1 MLKLIIFALATAAVP
16 RGVRLVIREPE
27 TPKCPVKIL
36 SSSCELAESKTP
48 KMSQS
53 LLSLLSQ
60 ITLFTM

>member
-36 SSSCELAESKTP
+36 SFSSELAES
-48 KMSQS
+48 
-53 LLSLLSQ
+53 
-60 ITLFTM
+60 